1 MKVRTF
7 LFAIFLAGIA
17 HAPAQSDKAESANSS
32 PLDWNAHDKSPR
44 SLALELAAGNE
55 GEGYQVHDGFWSG
68 TLAKAEPVLLEVFL
82 FAGNDYRFSAAN
94 SELFSQLRLSIFDT
108 WGYPAGQEY
117 SGNSSCS
124 TAGISVIR
132 SGRYFIRLVMT
143 EGDKADTCMV
153 YSYK

>member
-1 MKVRTF
+1 
-7 LFAIFLAGIA
+7 
-17 HAPAQSDKAESANSS
+17 
-32 PLDWNAHDKSPR
+32 
-44 SLALELAAGNE
+44 LELAAGNE

-68 TLAKAEPVLLEVFL
+68 TLTKAEPILLEVYL

-94 SELFSQLRLSIFDT
+94 VDALSQLRLSIFDA

-117 SGNSSCS
+117 SGDFSCS

>member
-1 MKVRTF
+1 MKRRAL
-7 LFAIFLAGIA
+7 LFALSLVAMAYG
-17 HAPAQSDKAESANSS
+17 QEDKSTPLNSS
-32 PLDWNAHDKSPR
+32 PLAWNSHDKSPR

-68 TLAKAEPVLLEVFL
+68 TLAKAEPILLEVYL
-82 FAGNDYRFSAAN
+82 FAGNDYRFSASN
-94 SELFSQLRLSIFDT
+94 LNTFSQLRLSIFDA

-117 SGNSSCS
+117 SGDSSCS

-132 SGRYFIRLVMT
+132 GGRYFIRLVMT

>member
-1 MKVRTF
+1 MKRRAL
-7 LFAIFLAGIA
+7 LFALSLVAMT
-17 HAPAQSDKAESANSS
+17 HAQEDKATVANSS
-32 PLDWNAHDKSPR
+32 PLAWNSHDKSPR

-68 TLAKAEPVLLEVFL
+68 TLTKAEPILLEVYL

-94 SELFSQLRLSIFDT
+94 VDALSQLRLSIFDA

-117 SGNSSCS
+117 SGDFSCS

>member
-1 MKVRTF
+1 MKPQAF
-7 LFAIFLAGIA
+7 LIMLLLVVM
-17 HAPAQSDKAESANSS
+17 AQAQDDKATVANSS
-32 PLDWNAHDKSPR
+32 PLAWNSHDKSPR
-44 SLALELAAGNE
+44 SLALELAAGNV

-68 TLAKAEPVLLEVFL
+68 TLTKAEQILLEVYL

-94 SELFSQLRLSIFDT
+94 LDAFSQLTLSIFDT
-108 WGYPAGQEY
+108 WGYPAGQKY
-117 SGNSSCS
+117 SGDSSCS

>member
-1 MKVRTF
+1 MK
-7 LFAIFLAGIA
+7 LQALLIA
-17 HAPAQSDKAESANSS
+17 LSLVVMAQAQEDKSTSANSS
-32 PLDWNAHDKSPR
+32 PLAWNSNDKSPLN
-44 SLALELAAGNE
+44 LALELAAGNE

-68 TLAKAEPVLLEVFL
+68 TIAKGEPILLEVYL

-94 SELFSQLRLSIFDT
+94 LGAFSQLKLSIFDA

-117 SGNSSCS
+117 SGDSSCS

-132 SGRYFIRLVMT
+132 SGRYFIRLVMM

>member
-1 MKVRTF
+1 MKPQTLLIALSLV
-7 LFAIFLAGIA
+7 AMA
-17 HAPAQSDKAESANSS
+17 HAQEEMSAPANSS
-32 PLDWNAHDKSPR
+32 PLAWNSHDKSPR

-55 GEGYQVHDGFWSG
+55 GEGYQVRDGFWSG
-68 TLAKAEPVLLEVFL
+68 TLAKAEPILLEVYL

-94 SELFSQLRLSIFDT
+94 LDAFSQLRLSIFDG

-117 SGNSSCS
+117 TGGSSCA

-132 SGRYFIRLVMT
+132 SGRYFIRLIMT

>member
-1 MKVRTF
+1 MKRRAL
-7 LFAIFLAGIA
+7 LFALFLVAMA
-17 HAPAQSDKAESANSS
+17 HAQEDKATPENSS
-32 PLDWNAHDKSPR
+32 PLAWNSHDKSPR

-68 TLAKAEPVLLEVFL
+68 TLTKAEPILLEVHL

-94 SELFSQLRLSIFDT
+94 VDALSQLRLSIFDA

-117 SGNSSCS
+117 SGDFSCS

>member
-1 MKVRTF
+1 MKRLAL
-7 LFAIFLAGIA
+7 LFGLSLVAMA
-17 HAPAQSDKAESANSS
+17 HAQEDKSTPANSS
-32 PLDWNAHDKSPR
+32 PLAWNSHDKSPR

-68 TLAKAEPVLLEVFL
+68 TLSKAEPVLLEVYL

-94 SELFSQLRLSIFDT
+94 LDAFSKLRLSIFDA

-117 SGNSSCS
+117 SADSSCA